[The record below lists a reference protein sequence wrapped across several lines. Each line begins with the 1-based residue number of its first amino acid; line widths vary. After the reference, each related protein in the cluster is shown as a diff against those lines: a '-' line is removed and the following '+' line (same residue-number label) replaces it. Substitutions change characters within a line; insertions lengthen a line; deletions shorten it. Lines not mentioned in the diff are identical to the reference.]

1 MTIKI
6 LRNPRSIACAVLI
19 ICLVGPVIFP
29 QVSPAQGRYFK
40 EEWLGRLPDFYPR
53 GFDGYGRID
62 RITAEEVVIDD
73 ALFKLAPDIRYSTPR
88 RPNASSDSFEPGRQV
103 GYILNANH
111 EIKSLWFIE

>member
-1 MTIKI
+1 MY
-6 LRNPRSIACAVLI
+6 CFLI

-40 EEWLGRLPDFYPR
+40 EEWLGRFPDFYPR

-62 RITAEEVVIDD
+62 RITDEEVVIGD
-73 ALFKLAPDIRYSTPR
+73 ALFKLASNARYSTPR
-88 RPNASSDSFEPGRQV
+88 RPNASSGSFETGRLV
-103 GYILNANH
+103 GYMLNSGR